1 MLQRKNK
8 SKNTQSGYNSGSG
21 YESNNGYES
30 TDSSPSKQLVKPSSS
45 ANNVGGGGKLK
56 KSSSGISIASLT
68 GGGNN
73 NDNKLHSSTTCGNTN
88 CSTSH
93 SNKQPKISIA
103 KVKRNRFGTSPFD
116 DQWLNL
122 DCCGL
127 ICASL
132 TYMLHLYG
140 MYSFGWILLPPWFSV
155 MDEDGYREVCN
166 CVVCVYVLLFCV
178 DVWMGSL
185 ND

>member
-8 SKNTQSGYNSGSG
+8 SKNNTQSGYNSGSG

-30 TDSSPSKQLVKPSSS
+30 TDSSPSKQLLKPLTSSS
-45 ANNVGGGGKLK
+45 TNNVGGSKLK

-73 NDNKLHSSTTCGNTN
+73 DSKLHSSSTCGNTN

-93 SNKQPKISIA
+93 NPNNKQPKISIA
-103 KVKRNRFGTSPFD
+103 KVKRNKYGTSPFD

-140 MYSFGWILLPPWFSV
+140 MYSFGWILLPPWFSI
-155 MDEDGYREVCN
+155 MDEDGYREVCFS
-166 CVVCVYVLLFCV
+166 VLVAYIF
-178 DVWMGSL
+178 S
-185 ND
+185 

>member
-30 TDSSPSKQLVKPSSS
+30 TDSSPSKQLLKPVSSSS
-45 ANNVGGGGKLK
+45 ANVSGGGKLK

-68 GGGNN
+68 G
-73 NDNKLHSSTTCGNTN
+73 NDSKLHTSSTCGNTN

-93 SNKQPKISIA
+93 NNNNNKQPKISIA
-103 KVKRNRFGTSPFD
+103 KVKRNKFGTSPFD

-155 MDEDGYREVCN
+155 MDEDGYREVCI
-166 CVVCVYVLLFCV
+166 CCLVFLICLFEAQ
-178 DVWMGSL
+178 DF
-185 ND
+185 